1 MTMEDDLKRME
12 YTPGNCYNFHPG
24 SHTGQGAEEGIR
36 LISEMLNEILKPEQT
51 TTVLLETM
59 AGKGTEVGRSF
70 EELAAILE
78 RVELKDHMGVC
89 LDTCHVYD
97 AGYDI
102 VDHLDD
108 VLEGFDRVVGLSK
121 LKAIHL
127 NDSKN
132 PPGSRKDRHAC
143 LGEGTIGLEA
153 LGRIVRHP
161 ALKDLPFCL
170 ETPNDLPGYAR
181 EIALMREMAEA

>member
-1 MTMEDDLKRME
+1 MTMADDLKRME

-78 RVELKDHMGVC
+78 RVELKDTWVSAWIRAMCTMRDTILWITSMMC
-89 LDTCHVYD
+89 L
-97 AGYDI
+97 
-102 VDHLDD
+102 
-108 VLEGFDRVVGLSK
+108 R
-121 LKAIHL
+121 
-127 NDSKN
+127 
-132 PPGSRKDRHAC
+132 GSTAW
-143 LGEGTIGLEA
+143 
-153 LGRIVRHP
+153 
-161 ALKDLPFCL
+161 
-170 ETPNDLPGYAR
+170 
-181 EIALMREMAEA
+181 

>member
-1 MTMEDDLKRME
+1 
-12 YTPGNCYNFHPG
+12 
-24 SHTGQGAEEGIR
+24 
-36 LISEMLNEILKPEQT
+36 MLNEILKPEQT

-121 LKAIHL
+121 LKAVHL

-132 PPGSRKDRHAC
+132 PFESHKDRHEKIGGGS
-143 LGEGTIGLEA
+143 LGLAAFE
-153 LGRIVRHP
+153 RIVTHP
-161 ALKDLPFCL
+161 ALAGLPFYL
-170 ETPNDLPGYAR
+170 ETPNELDGYAK
-181 EIALMREMAEA
+181 EIALLRGFAK